1 MEKSNNYLI
10 HQFIGGG
17 YHYKKEWVY
26 DWDYEVEVKY
36 QNPSEQFFE
45 RLWSVTEKEVKQFVK
60 EMAEKY
66 KTDKIWYERI

>member
-1 MEKSNNYLI
+1 MGNYLI
-10 HQFIGGG
+10 HWFIGGG
-17 YHYKKEWVY
+17 YYYKKEWVY

-36 QNPSEQFFE
+36 WNLSEQFFE
-45 RLWSVTEKEVKQFVK
+45 ILWSVTEKEVKQFVK